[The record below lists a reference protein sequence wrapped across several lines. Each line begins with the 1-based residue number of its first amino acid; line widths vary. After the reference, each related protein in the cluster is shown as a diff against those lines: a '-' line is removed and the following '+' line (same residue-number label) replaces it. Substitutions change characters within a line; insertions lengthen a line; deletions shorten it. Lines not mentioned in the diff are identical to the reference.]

1 MVETSEIL
9 FIRKNAPRGLYRMV
23 ADNLG
28 LDRSKVR
35 NELNRLKEE
44 YDPAIVKEARRL
56 LKATKGLEY
65 RKSEV

>member
-1 MVETSEIL
+1 
-9 FIRKNAPRGLYRMV
+9 MV